1 MTVGKATGWMTD
13 ALYHQR
19 AKIFWDFAQK
29 TDDLFALFSFEDER
43 ISLRI
48 SLALGKCG
56 WPGHRGHR
64 CVTLPERSDV
74 VLGLI
79 RQQTIRSRRASGG
92 PVLSSLVAFEE
103 TAPQLTTKP
112 VVLRQV
118 QTCEAAPLNEVQ
130 KPSRSCSGPGR

>member
-1 MTVGKATGWMTD
+1 MRADVPRDDCRKGHRLDDRRFIPSTD
-13 ALYHQR
+13 L
-19 AKIFWDFAQK
+19 AQK

-64 CVTLPERSDV
+64 GVTLPERSDV
-74 VLGLI
+74 VLGPI
-79 RQQTIRSRRASGG
+79 RQQTIRGG
-92 PVLSSLVAFEE
+92 SVLSSLLAFEE
-103 TAPQLTTKP
+103 TAPQLRTKP

-118 QTCEAAPLNEVQ
+118 QTCEAAPLNGFQ